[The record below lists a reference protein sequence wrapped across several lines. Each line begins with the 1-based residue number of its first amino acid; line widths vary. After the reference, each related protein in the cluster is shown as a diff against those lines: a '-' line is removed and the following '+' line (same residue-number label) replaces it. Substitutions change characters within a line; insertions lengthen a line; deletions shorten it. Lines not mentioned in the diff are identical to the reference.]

1 MESYIESIGDMKKLN
16 TRKFLHPLSVNISSE
31 RFLDRLLF
39 FIKTT
44 VEYTLGI
51 HLGYAIGWLI
61 GLWVGHTYV
70 EHFEPLYL
78 DDLSHLSYWRLAPNI
93 FAKNGAMIGIA
104 AGVIAIAIVNNTL
117 LNQRITSSYKNGCTN
132 PNNIARLLGKSAGQ
146 IERKMNKLIAKGR
159 ILSKQEKQND

>member
-1 MESYIESIGDMKKLN
+1 MDSYVESIGSIEKFD
-16 TRKFLHPLSVNISSE
+16 TRKSLHLLNINISAE
-31 RFLDRLLF
+31 WFLDRLLC
-39 FIKTT
+39 FIKTI
-44 VEYTLGI
+44 VEYALGI

-61 GLWVGHTYV
+61 GLWIGHTYV
-70 EHFEPLYL
+70 EHFEPAYF
-78 DDLSHLSYWRLAPNI
+78 DDLSQLSYWRLAPNI

-104 AGVIAIAIVNNTL
+104 IGVIAIVIVNNKL

-146 IERKMNKLIAKGR
+146 IERKINKLIEKGK